1 MSMLSVN
8 LWYDVVLLLII
19 VDVFQK
25 SDLTLLRISLRL
37 IFFDVLVIP
46 LDPSSESI
54 SIHLLML
61 LKVHNLLH
69 KLLLFL
75 NQVLDA

>member
-1 MSMLSVN
+1 MLSVN
-8 LWYDVVLLLII
+8 LWHDVVLFLII

-25 SDLTLLRISLRL
+25 SDLTLLRISLCL
-37 IFFDVLVIP
+37 IFFDVLDIP

-61 LKVHNLLH
+61 LKVHDLLH